1 MDWWKEEYTKMT
13 EGTIQFIEHK
23 QLILYGTKPLIVL
36 SGFYNLL

>member
-13 EGTIQFIEHK
+13 EGTIEFIEHK
-23 QLILYGTKPLIVL
+23 QWILYGPKPLIVL